1 MKDLIDEM
9 DAVRRRVGAGSL
21 PAGDAHVVS
30 LSRDYPAEIDDVWDA
45 VTTPERI
52 ARWFMPVSGEL
63 RLGGTYQLEGNAGG
77 EIRVCEPPTLLRVTW
92 VLGDTPDL
100 DDSTVEV
107 RLESLP
113 GGTRLTLEHT
123 AVPPEEFWGTY
134 GPGAVGVGWDLSLIG
149 LGAHLAGVELGSPE
163 QMDADPRI
171 RECMLDSA
179 RRWGAAH
186 EASGVAPEIAADAAS
201 ATAAFYVPPP
211 E

>member
-21 PAGDAHVVS
+21 PAGEAHVVS

-52 ARWFMPVSGEL
+52 ARWFMPVTGEL
-63 RLGGTYQLEGNAGG
+63 RAGGRYQLEGNAGG

-92 VLGDTPDL
+92 VLGETPAV
-100 DDSTVEV
+100 DDSIVEV
-107 RLESLP
+107 RLEPLE

-123 AVPPEEFWGTY
+123 AVPPEEFWSTY

-149 LGAHLAGVELGSPE
+149 LGAHLAGIELGSPE

-171 RECMLDSA
+171 QACMVDSA

-186 EASGVAPEIAADAAS
+186 EASGVSSEIAADAAA
-201 ATAAFYVPPP
+201 ATSAFYVPPS